1 MRGLV
6 TALALALAA
15 AGCATPTW
23 KDHLAG
29 ARLPADK
36 VILVGSFVTVPPIA
50 QRGVRT
56 ATGPSY
62 GANGWEP
69 QGGVVFV
76 GKMAGNVGAAFTLDL
91 AEPWR
96 QDSAGMPLALFD
108 WAWFPMD
115 GHFFVEVPRLQKFFL
130 RGFFYVT
137 DGGTTKIELPARVD
151 LPPGAR
157 VVYVGELR
165 LVRTGDRRT
174 IVNDKLAE
182 ARRAAEAAGRVDLL
196 AVPWKTSL
204 LSPVE
209 PRVAAGRGAP

>member
-1 MRGLV
+1 MRGLL
-6 TALALALAA
+6 TAVALAA

-29 ARLPADK
+29 AGLPADK
-36 VILVGSFVTVPPIA
+36 VVLVGSFVTVPPIA

-62 GANGWEP
+62 GPNGWEP

-96 QDSAGMPLALFD
+96 QDSMGMPLALFD
-108 WAWFPMD
+108 WAWFPMS

-130 RGFFYVT
+130 RGIFYVT

-151 LPPGAR
+151 VPPGAR

-209 PRVAAGRGAP
+209 PRVAAGGGAP